1 MDVKNLKI
9 FLTGDNHLGLKYLN
23 HKNSQIM
30 IEERIKTFERMVK
43 VANEEGCNLF
53 VIAGDLFESTR
64 GISKKDIKRLLDI
77 LAKFEEKIVILP
89 GNHDFYEKE
98 TQVWKYMEDL
108 LPSYDN
114 ILLLNEYKPY
124 SMEIDDRKTI
134 LYPAFCSSK
143 HSKPGE
149 NNLGWIKQQEMPDDD
164 IIRIGIAHG
173 SVEGET
179 IDNEKEYF
187 FMNREELNNINVDCW
202 LLGHT
207 HVPFPNNLSSEKFIE
222 VGKIFNA
229 GTHVQTDVNCNTEG
243 LCFVIDID
251 YCKKVRAKK
260 IVTGKLHFYRK
271 NIDVTG
277 KSLSEALEELKSI
290 DDYSVVDVNLK
301 GALDEDD
308 YNNRDEVIEK
318 YIGRFIE
325 GTYNDHNISKMISL
339 QLVEKEFAETSFS
352 YAMLSDLLDEPKEAQ
367 LVYELL
373 QSLKED
379 K

>member
-1 MDVKNLKI
+1 MKI
-9 FLTGDNHLGLKYLN
+9 FLTGDNHLGLKYSN
-23 HKNSQIM
+23 HKNSKILVN
-30 IEERIKTFERMVK
+30 ERVITFENMVK
-43 VANEEGCNLF
+43 VANEEECSLF
-53 VIAGDLFESTR
+53 VIAGDLYENTK
-64 GISKKDIKRLLDI
+64 GIPKKDMKTLLDI
-77 LAKFEEKIVILP
+77 LGEFDGTVVILP
-89 GNHDFYEKE
+89 GNHDYYDKEK
-98 TQVWKYMEDL
+98 QVWKYMEEL

-114 ILLLNEYKPY
+114 VLLLNEYRPY
-124 SMEIDDRKTI
+124 TLELDDKETI
-134 LYPAFCSSK
+134 IYPAFCMSK

-149 NNLGWIKQQEMPDDD
+149 NNLGWIKQQEMPEDD

-173 SVEGET
+173 AVEGET
-179 IDNEKEYF
+179 IDNESSYF
-187 FMNREELNNINVDCW
+187 LMNRKELNDINVDCW

-207 HVPFPNNLSSEKFIE
+207 HVPFPNNLSTDEFVDS
-222 VGKIFNA
+222 GKIFNA
-229 GTHVQTDVNCNTEG
+229 GTHVQTDVSCNTEG

-251 YCKKVRAKK
+251 NCKKVRAKK
-260 IVTGKLHFYRK
+260 IESGKLHFYRK
-271 NIDVTG
+271 NINVTG

-290 DDYSVVDVNLK
+290 DDYSVVDVILS

-308 YNNRDEVIEK
+308 YNNRDEIIEK

-325 GTYNDHNISKMISL
+325 GTYNDYNISKMISL